1 MIQIGI
7 NIAIKGE
14 LETTHIPPIPLSPPV
29 NNTLPVI
36 SGTTTLGSVLTTTNG
51 TWANSPTSYTYQW
64 NRGGSPIY
72 SATTS
77 TYTLVTADSL
87 ANITC
92 EVTATNVVG
101 STPATSNI
109 ITAGNYGPINTIA
122 PNITPFSYSD
132 AIVGDPLTTDNGAWS
147 GTGTITYTYQWY
159 REPDLGGTN
168 DPIVGATSNS
178 YTPLFADADY
188 LVSCVVTATDAVGN
202 TSVFSNSLY
211 IYDYDYFNNVYSW
224 TGYTTVAQ
232 SHKQNRLMLGLKSSG
247 AWAKLDLFYVFA
259 TNATPDTAALVN
271 WKSGFPNGTLVNSPT
286 FNANQGFT
294 GNGTDAYIDTNFDPT
309 ISGIN
314 YTQDNASRYFFPYA
328 FAGSGP
334 MDGLLGAKNVML
346 LDATNEHKINQD
358 NNVLSGPFE
367 YTTTL
372 EPKSIHRLSATA
384 VRLYNGTVGEGRTA
398 SSATLVAEAQKI
410 LTSNSNYAGHT
421 VAAYAMGAS
430 MAGENI
436 DFIAAWDTYITSI

>member
-1 MIQIGI
+1 MQIGI

-14 LETTHIPPIPLSPPV
+14 SAKTPIPLSPPV

-51 TWANSPTSYTYQW
+51 TWANHPISYTYQW
-64 NRGGSPIY
+64 KRG
-72 SATTS
+72 ATNIGTNTN

-92 EVTATNVVG
+92 VVTATNAVG
-101 STPATSNI
+101 STPATSNT
-109 ITAGNYGPINTIA
+109 ITAGNYGPVNTIA
-122 PNITPFSYSD
+122 PNITPLSYAD
-132 AIVGDPLTTDNGAWS
+132 AIVGDPLTTTDGTWT
-147 GTGTITYTYQWY
+147 GTGTITFTYQWY

-188 LVSCVVTATDAVGN
+188 LVSCVVTATDAVGY
-202 TSVFSNSLY
+202 TSVASNSLY
-211 IYDYDYFNNVYSW
+211 VYDYDYFINVYSW

-232 SHKQNRLMLGLKSSG
+232 SHYQNRLMLGLKSSG
-247 AWAKLDLFYVFA
+247 AWAKLDLFYVLA
-259 TNATPDTAALVN
+259 TNATSATDALVN
-271 WKSGFPNGTLVNSPT
+271 WKSGFPTGTLINSPT
-286 FNANQGFT
+286 FTANQGFT
-294 GNGTDAYIDTNFDPT
+294 GNGGNAYIDTNFDPT
-309 ISGIN
+309 TSGVN

-328 FAGSGP
+328 FNGAGP
-334 MDGLLGAKNVML
+334 MDGLVGAENGMILQDSV
-346 LDATNEHKINQD
+346 EHKINQGNTD
-358 NNVLSGPFE
+358 LLTSFE
-367 YTTTL
+367 YTTTV
-372 EPKSIHRLSATA
+372 EPKSIHRASATTI
-384 VRLYNGTVGEGRTA
+384 RLYNGTTSSNRTV

-410 LTSNSNYAGHT
+410 LTSDGNYADHA

-430 MAGENI
+430 MVVENT